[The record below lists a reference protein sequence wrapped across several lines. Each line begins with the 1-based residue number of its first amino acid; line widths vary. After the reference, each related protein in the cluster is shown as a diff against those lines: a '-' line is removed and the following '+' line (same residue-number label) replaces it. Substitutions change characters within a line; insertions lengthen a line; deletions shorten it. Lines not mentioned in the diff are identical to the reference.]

1 MRHVSSVCSSLSFVT
16 ETKHKE
22 DRRVTYIFVFLSYR
36 CKSIKRTGNKKTK
49 ILVLEALV
57 THAEERAV
65 RKMTGQDAA
74 KEDDSCSMGK
84 TVSNIEA

>member
-1 MRHVSSVCSSLSFVT
+1 MKHVSSVCFSLSFVT

-22 DRRVTYIFVFLSYR
+22 DRRVTHIFVFLSYR
-36 CKSIKRTGNKKTK
+36 CKSIKRTGNKETK

-84 TVSNIEA
+84 TVSDIEA

>member
-16 ETKHKE
+16 ATKHK

-49 ILVLEALV
+49 ILVLETLV

-65 RKMTGQDAA
+65 RKMTGRDAT

-84 TVSNIEA
+84 TVSDIEG